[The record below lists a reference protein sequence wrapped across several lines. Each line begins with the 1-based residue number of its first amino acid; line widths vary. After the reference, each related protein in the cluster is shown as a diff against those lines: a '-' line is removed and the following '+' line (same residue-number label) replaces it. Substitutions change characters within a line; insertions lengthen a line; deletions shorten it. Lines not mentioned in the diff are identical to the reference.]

1 MNRKIH
7 RWKTYAKET
16 LKGNF
21 SIPILSILAIAGINM
36 LINQLTG
43 VLFRGSSVLNIILGQ
58 VFVFIV
64 TLIMGIFSAG
74 LSYMFLNMARGK
86 AYSFKDLLYFFQNHP
101 DRVITVGFVFGIID
115 LIVSVPYFYV
125 SYFVD
130 PGTTLESQLDWLTKL
145 GLTLLLSIVLNLLF
159 TLPMALT
166 YYLLADDLELGGI
179 DALKQSIRY
188 MRGNIIKY
196 LVLQMSF
203 IPLLVLS
210 AFTLYIALLWV
221 IPYMEMSSVM
231 FYRDLRGEFIPEK
244 PGYDTPY
251 SLSQEEQEKFENDD
265 FNSEA

>member
-1 MNRKIH
+1 M
-7 RWKTYAKET
+7 
-16 LKGNF
+16 
-21 SIPILSILAIAGINM
+21 
-36 LINQLTG
+36 
-43 VLFRGSSVLNIILGQ
+43 
-58 VFVFIV
+58 
-64 TLIMGIFSAG
+64 
-74 LSYMFLNMARGK
+74 
-86 AYSFKDLLYFFQNHP
+86 LYFFQNNP

-130 PGTTLESQLDWLTKL
+130 PGITLESQLDWLTKL

-179 DALKQSIRY
+179 DALKQSIQY
-188 MRGNIIKY
+188 MRGNILKY

-203 IPLLVLS
+203 IPLIVLS